1 MAMRPRPERPSGLP
15 STGDAFS
22 TYRPGMGTR
31 ASHEATQLALQKR
44 NHKQHQHQRMADAVR
59 MKDEQLR
66 VLREQNQT
74 LLQAVNEGE
83 EDKIQLGDR
92 LSEVESASLVVQN
105 ENLELQRKT
114 RVAIEDGRLE
124 VRKTRT

>member
-1 MAMRPRPERPSGLP
+1 
-15 STGDAFS
+15 
-22 TYRPGMGTR
+22 
-31 ASHEATQLALQKR
+31 
-44 NHKQHQHQRMADAVR
+44 